1 MPNNQFM
8 HPRNIYR
15 TPPAFKELSVKY
27 PEFNKYAS
35 TGLNGKIVF
44 DFKNQEGL
52 RLLTTI
58 LLKKDF
64 DLDVDL
70 PVGRLIPTIPLRL
83 NYLLWIEDLF
93 NLNYDNT
100 KKIKGIDIGTGSSCI
115 YPLLAAKQFQWSM
128 VGTDINKEAVKNAIK
143 NVEKNNLQ
151 NLIQVLEVSEWER
164 LLPVAVDEHYDFCM
178 CNPPFHSYSNLNSD
192 DDEADSSVG
201 ITSEMYTIGGE
212 VDFVKKMIKESEI
225 LQNSI
230 SIYTTMVGY
239 KASLD
244 PLKNELKAIGACT
257 VAEAGFY
264 QGRNARWGIAWTFQ
278 SDIKLKDFLPNK
290 EFQKEK
296 LKQLRPPVSFKIPET
311 YDSTTALTKLS
322 ELLASLKLSIAT
334 LKSKSDENV
343 LYQADIQAYEN
354 TWTHQRRKRRLE
366 KRLADIKRQKT
377 NDNCL
382 HIESDDEKADQHL
395 ETTVNAKPLFSATVV
410 LRKTDNSIC
419 IDMLH
424 MYGNRD
430 NSYQVFQFFKN
441 RFI

>member
-15 TPPAFKELSVKY
+15 TPPAFKELAAKY

-35 TGLNGKIVF
+35 VGLNGKITF
-44 DFKNQEGL
+44 DFKNQDGL

-70 PVGRLIPTIPLRL
+70 PVGRLVPTVPLRL

-128 VGTDINKEAVKNAIK
+128 VGTDINKESIKNAIK

-151 NLIQVLEVSEWER
+151 HLIQVLEVSEWER

-178 CNPPFHSYSNLNSD
+178 CNPPFHSLSKINSS
-192 DDEADSSVG
+192 DDEADSAVG

-212 VDFVKKMIKESEI
+212 VDFIKKMINESET

-239 KASLD
+239 KSSLD

-257 VAEAGFY
+257 IAEAGFF
-264 QGRNARWGIAWTFQ
+264 QGRNARWGLAWTFQ
-278 SDIKLKDFLPNK
+278 PDIKLKDFLPNK

-296 LKQLRPPVSFKIPET
+296 LKLRPPVSFKIPES
-311 YDSTTALTKLS
+311 YDSTTALAKLS
-322 ELLASLKLSIAT
+322 ELLDSLKLSI
-334 LKSKSDENV
+334 SKLQSKISENV

-354 TWTHQRRKRRLE
+354 TWTHQRRKRRME
-366 KRLADIKRQKT
+366 KRLADCKRQKT
-377 NDNCL
+377 NDSCL
-382 HIESDDEKADQHL
+382 LIASDDERVDQHL
-395 ETTVNAKPLFSATVV
+395 ETTVNAKPLFAATLV
-410 LRKTDNSIC
+410 LRKSDNTIL

-424 MYGNRD
+424 LDGNRD

>member
-15 TPPAFKELSVKY
+15 TPPAFKELSIKY

-64 DLDVDL
+64 GLDVDL

-100 KKIKGIDIGTGSSCI
+100 KKIKGIDIGSSCI

-128 VGTDINKEAVKNAIK
+128 VGTDINKEAIKNAIK

-178 CNPPFHSYSNLNSD
+178 CNPPFHSYSNLNSS
-192 DDEADSSVG
+192 DDEANNSIG

-244 PLKNELKAIGACT
+244 PLKNELKAIGACS

-296 LKQLRPPVSFKIPET
+296 LKLRPPVSFKIPET
-311 YDSTTALTKLS
+311 YDSITALTKLS
-322 ELLASLKLSIAT
+322 ELLVSLKLSTAI

-354 TWTHQRRKRRLE
+354 TWTHQRRKRRME
-366 KRLADIKRQKT
+366 KRLADSKRQKT

-382 HIESDDEKADQHL
+382 HVESDEEKVDQHL
-395 ETTVNAKPLFSATVV
+395 ETTVNAKRLFSATLFFNS
-410 LRKTDNSIC
+410 LR
-419 IDMLH
+419 IDL
-424 MYGNRD
+424 YNAIWYNIPLIKG
-430 NSYQVFQFFKN
+430 KN
-441 RFI
+441 E